1 MAAAPRIR
9 LDPFL
14 LAIVVSAVVATL
26 LPARGAGA
34 VALEHGVTVG
44 IALLF
49 FLYGARMHPRET
61 LEGLRN
67 WRLHGVI
74 LAATYVMFPLI
85 GLGLAFLVPLGVLT
99 PALYLGLLYTS
110 LLPSTVQSSVTFTSI
125 ARGNVAAAVVSASL
139 SNLLGVFLTP
149 LLVIAL
155 MNSSGQASVHPRA
168 VLDIVLQILVPYV
181 VGQLSRRWTGRF
193 VERHRKPLR
202 LVDQA
207 IIVLVVYSAFSA
219 GRRERMWQE
228 VSVGQVAALVAVCL
242 VVLAVV
248 LGVTW
253 WGAGRLGFSRRDR
266 IAIQFCGSKKSLA
279 TGLPMAAVL
288 FADQPIGLIALPLMV
303 FHQAQLMACSALAQ
317 RYARSAPP
325 EESVKP
331 AASPTR

>member
-1 MAAAPRIR
+1 MFARLR

-14 LAIVVSAVVATL
+14 LAIVASAVLATL
-26 LPARGAGA
+26 LPARGTGA
-34 VALEHGVTVG
+34 VVLSDAVTAG

-49 FLYGARMHPRET
+49 FLYGARMHPRDT
-61 LEGLRN
+61 LDGLRH

-74 LAATYVMFPLI
+74 LGFTYVLFPLI
-85 GLGLAFLVPLGVLT
+85 GLALAFLVPTGVLT
-99 PALYLGLLYTS
+99 PALYTGLLYTT

-125 ARGNVAAAVVSASL
+125 ARGNVAGAVISASM
-139 SNLLGVFLTP
+139 SNLIGVFLTP

-155 MNSSGQASVHPRA
+155 MNASPINPSGQASVHPEA

-181 VGQLSRRWTGRF
+181 LGQLSRRWTAGY
-193 VERHRKPLR
+193 VTRHKRPLR
-202 LVDQA
+202 LVDQG

-219 GRRERMWQE
+219 GRREHMWSQ
-228 VSVGQVAALVAVCL
+228 VSLLQVLALIATCL

-248 LGVTW
+248 LGLTW
-253 WGAGRLGFSRRDR
+253 WLAGRLGFSREDR

-288 FADQPIGLIALPLMV
+288 FAGQPIGLIALPLMV

-317 RYARSAPP
+317 RYARTTAPCSAPTP
-325 EESVKP
+325 
-331 AASPTR
+331 